1 MSFRFWQK
9 RSTPGTIEDA
19 VNRALYGDPLL
30 RDCDAPRIHVSVDRG
45 EVRLTGAVSTSE
57 HRDLAERLVAE
68 VRGVTRVQNEL
79 RTDADLTNALRM
91 ALAGDARTADLA
103 RESIVFHG
111 VAELRGRATY
121 DAQLAAEKMANAID
135 GVRDTA
141 DHAVW
146 TSAA

>member
-1 MSFRFWQK
+1 M
-9 RSTPGTIEDA
+9 
-19 VNRALYGDPLL
+19 
-30 RDCDAPRIHVSVDRG
+30 DRG
-45 EVRLTGAVSTSE
+45 EVRLTGAVGTSK
-57 HRDLAERLVAE
+57 HRDLVERLVAE

-79 RTDADLTNALRM
+79 RTDPDLTNALRM

>member
-1 MSFRFWQK
+1 MSFRFWQE
-9 RSTPGTIEDA
+9 RSTAGTVQGA
-19 VNRALYGDPLL
+19 VNRALYGEPRL
-30 RDCDAPRIHVSVDRG
+30 RDFDAPRIHVSVDRG
-45 EVRLTGAVSTSE
+45 EVRLSGAVSTSE
-57 HRDLAERLVAE
+57 DRDLAERLVAE
-68 VRGVTRVQNEL
+68 VRGISRVENKL